1 MTIDLRDIEHKYD
14 DAVGVTV
21 LAPADLP
28 GTVADRSASGGRRT
42 RQLGSGSSAGEAVLS
57 YLDIQAARLAALG
70 PAVRRD
76 EADAVHQM
84 RVAARRLRAALQAFP
99 TVLPRPATAHLRD
112 ELKWLGQVLGTA
124 RDLEVL
130 KGAFSSALDATP
142 AEIVLGPARARLT
155 RHFAPHEAA
164 ARQAALDALDS
175 TRYAALL
182 DELHALLIAPPQGK
196 AATAPAT
203 QELPRAVGQ
212 AYRRTKR
219 GMKRAR
225 RLPPGQARDLSLH
238 EARKAAKRAR
248 YAAEVTRPVA
258 GQPARRFAARM
269 KAVQSVLGDHHD
281 AITAQAAARE
291 IGVNAHLAG
300 ENAFTFGVLHER
312 ATHQAATADEQ
323 AAAAWQRAAGRK
335 SRRWLR

>member
-1 MTIDLRDIEHKYD
+1 MTIDLRDIEQKYN

-21 LAPADLP
+21 LSPGDLP
-28 GTVADRSASGGRRT
+28 AAVADGTAPSGRRT
-42 RQLGSGSSAGEAVLS
+42 RQVSSRSSAGEAVLA
-57 YLDIQAARLAALG
+57 YLDVQAARLAALG

-99 TVLPRPATAHLRD
+99 AVLPRQATAHLRD
-112 ELKWLGQVLGTA
+112 ELRWLGQVLGTA

-130 KGAFSSALDATP
+130 KAAFSSALDATP
-142 AEIVLGPARARLT
+142 AEVVLGPARARLT

-164 ARQAALDALDS
+164 ARQAAVDALDS
-175 TRYAALL
+175 PRYVALL
-182 DELHALLIAPPQGK
+182 DELHSLLSAPPQGK
-196 AATAPAT
+196 AATAPAAR
-203 QELPRAVGQ
+203 ELPHAVGQ
-212 AYRRTKR
+212 AYRRTTR

-225 RLPPGQARDLSLH
+225 QLPPGEARDLMLH

-258 GQPARRFAARM
+258 GPPAGRFAARM

-312 ATHQAATADEQ
+312 ASHQ
-323 AAAAWQRAAGRK
+323 AAAAQEQAVVAWNRAASRK

>member
-1 MTIDLRDIEHKYD
+1 VSIDLREIEQRYD

-21 LAPADLP
+21 LSPADLP
-28 GTVADRSASGGRRT
+28 AVVADRTAPGGRRT
-42 RQLGSGSSAGEAVLS
+42 RQVSDSSSAGDAVLA

-99 TVLPRPATAHLRD
+99 AVLPRQSTQRLRD
-112 ELKWLGQVLGTA
+112 ELRWLGQVLGGA

-130 KGAFSSALDATP
+130 REAFGSALDATP
-142 AEIVLGPARARLT
+142 ADLVLGPARARLT
-155 RHFAPHEAA
+155 THFAPKQAE

-175 TRYAALL
+175 PRYVALL
-182 DELHALLIAPPQGK
+182 DELHSLLIAPPRGK
-196 AATAPAT
+196 AAKDPAAKA
-203 QELPRAVGQ
+203 LPHAVGQ

-219 GMKRAR
+219 GMRRADQ
-225 RLPPGQARDLSLH
+225 LPPGQARDLMLH

-248 YAAEVTRPVA
+248 YAAEVARPVA
-258 GQPARRFAARM
+258 GKPAARFATRM
-269 KAVQSVLGDHHD
+269 KAVQSALGDHHD
-281 AITAQAAARE
+281 AITAQAASRE

-300 ENAFTFGVLHER
+300 ENAFTFGLLHER
-312 ATHQAATADEQ
+312 ASQQAAVAEKQ
-323 AAAAWQRAAGRK
+323 AAGAWKRATGRK
-335 SRRWLR
+335 PRRWLR